1 MNALSASLPAL
12 RLQFEQFASSW
23 FGLFE
28 DPFVR
33 PGGVPAQPTHA
44 LDSHETLWLDTTPGL
59 TVACLDGC
67 VLLQVQG
74 RPRGEVI
81 LVRGESHVFEEP
93 ARIALQAFVATALRI
108 ATPATAPN

>member
-23 FGLFE
+23 FGLF
-28 DPFVR
+28 DDFLVR
-33 PGGVPAQPTHA
+33 PGEVPAQPTHA
-44 LDSHETLWLDTTPGL
+44 LDPHETLWLDTTPGL
-59 TVACLDGC
+59 RVACLDGC

-81 LVRGESHVFEEP
+81 LVRGESHVFEDE
-93 ARIALQAFVATALRI
+93 ARVAVQAFVATALRI
-108 ATPATAPN
+108 AAPAPAPN